1 MDLILAILVGLLAA
15 LGAASMQSGGLFR
28 LLIGLVLLGQA
39 ANLLVFTAAGLGDG
53 SPPVVRSGE
62 SLPESGGGDPLAQAL
77 VLTAIVIGF
86 GVLAFCLALLS
97 LGRFRNDHSDQKGGG
112 A

>member
-1 MDLILAILVGLLAA
+1 MDLILPILVGLLAA
-15 LGAASMQSGGLFR
+15 LGAASMQSGDLFR

-53 SPPVVRSGE
+53 TPPVVQIGE
-62 SLPESGGGDPLAQAL
+62 RLPGDGSGDPLAQAL

-97 LGRFRNDHSDQKGGG
+97 LGRVGEDMSNRKGGRE
-112 A
+112 